1 VSRER
6 QQIFLSDER
15 RQMDTV
21 SGVAKV
27 HDVPANWKRQA
38 WLDDSRYQ
46 TMYRRSVEDPDGFW
60 GDIGHRL
67 NWINPYT
74 KVKNTS
80 NE

>member
-1 VSRER
+1 
-6 QQIFLSDER
+6 
-15 RQMDTV
+15 MDTI

-67 NWINPYT
+67 NWINPYA